1 MHSGGHSGE
10 QWCVRGGAHTRISSA
25 KLLSSPSRALTA
37 SKSNTNCARQQA
49 SVLLGQM
56 RIPWAGKGGS
66 TCGSVASALSSGAFS
81 VVRTRPAGKTNKVAA
96 DRRARVRA
104 ERRTWRAHLARRRD
118 EIQRRC
124 CYRGRHLHV
133 PDPGQRRRQVAA
145 SGRYPPRD
153 VFGGEAA
160 SASLTTHSA
169 KIIPKRRKATGAT
182 YAEQHPTSSMLAVA
196 GLHEPSLTAYRWLWL
211 HQALGR
217 SGRALSRPRRA
228 TGPPTSTT

>member
-118 EIQRRC
+118 EIPRRC
-124 CYRGRHLHV
+124 CYRGRYLHA
-133 PDPGQRRRQVAA
+133 PDPWSSDDGWQRA
-145 SGRYPPRD
+145 D
-153 VFGGEAA
+153 VFHEAWVGICHNPQCQNNTQ
-160 SASLTTHSA
+160 TTQ
-169 KIIPKRRKATGAT
+169 GN
-182 YAEQHPTSSMLAVA
+182 
-196 GLHEPSLTAYRWLWL
+196 
-211 HQALGR
+211 GR
-217 SGRALSRPRRA
+217 HLRRA
-228 TGPPTSTT
+228 TSNIKYARRGGFARADFDRRPVVACTKL

>member
-1 MHSGGHSGE
+1 M
-10 QWCVRGGAHTRISSA
+10 
-25 KLLSSPSRALTA
+25 
-37 SKSNTNCARQQA
+37 CARRSTHQDLKRETPVIAQQGLDGVEVEHELREA
-49 SVLLGQM
+49 AGSVLLGQM

-81 VVRTRPAGKTNKVAA
+81 VVRTRPAGKTNKVVS
-96 DRRARVRA
+96 RQARPGA
-104 ERRTWRAHLARRRD
+104 SGTAHLACSSGAPTRRD
-118 EIQRRC
+118 PASVLLSR
-124 CYRGRHLHV
+124 RHLHV

>member
-1 MHSGGHSGE
+1 MRARVGDSAPTGRSGPVADFVE
-10 QWCVRGGAHTRISSA
+10 AAAGASPTAVTDTLTLDLTASFQRRSLSRCTVEGTVENSDVCEAEHTRISSA

-118 EIQRRC
+118 EI
-124 CYRGRHLHV
+124 
-133 PDPGQRRRQVAA
+133 PA
-145 SGRYPPRD
+145 S
-153 VFGGEAA
+153 V
-160 SASLTTHSA
+160 L
-169 KIIPKRRKATGAT
+169 
-182 YAEQHPTSSMLAVA
+182 
-196 GLHEPSLTAYRWLWL
+196 
-211 HQALGR
+211 
-217 SGRALSRPRRA
+217 LSRAVPARA
-228 TGPPTSTT
+228 

>member
-81 VVRTRPAGKTNKVAA
+81 VVRTRPAGKTNKVVS
-96 DRRARVRA
+96 RQARPGA
-104 ERRTWRAHLARRRD
+104 SGTAHLACSSGAPTRRD
-118 EIQRRC
+118 
-124 CYRGRHLHV
+124 
-133 PDPGQRRRQVAA
+133 PGVGVAIA
-145 SGRYPPRD
+145 GGTCTCLIRVSDADRWHRAD
-153 VFGGEAA
+153 V
-160 SASLTTHSA
+160 
-169 KIIPKRRKATGAT
+169 
-182 YAEQHPTSSMLAVA
+182 V
-196 GLHEPSLTAYRWLWL
+196 
-211 HQALGR
+211 R
-217 SGRALSRPRRA
+217 SGRLVRRRNLRPRLSQ
-228 TGPPTSTT
+228 PTVLK

>member
-118 EIQRRC
+118 EIRRRC
-124 CYRGRHLHV
+124 CYRGRYLHA
-133 PDPGQRRRQVAA
+133 PDPWSSDDGWQRADVMLWCLGGDRQTD
-145 SGRYPPRD
+145 RL
-153 VFGGEAA
+153 GGDL
-160 SASLTTHSA
+160 SQPTV
-169 KIIPKRRKATGAT
+169 PK
-182 YAEQHPTSSMLAVA
+182 
-196 GLHEPSLTAYRWLWL
+196 
-211 HQALGR
+211 
-217 SGRALSRPRRA
+217 
-228 TGPPTSTT
+228 